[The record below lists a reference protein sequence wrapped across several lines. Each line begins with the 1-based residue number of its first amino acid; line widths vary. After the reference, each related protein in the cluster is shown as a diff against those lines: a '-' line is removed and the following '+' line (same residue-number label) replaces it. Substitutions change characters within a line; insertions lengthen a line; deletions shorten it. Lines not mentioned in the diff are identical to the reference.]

1 VNLASVDD
9 GTWEASLFPAHS
21 LGVTSVSWAP
31 AVGIG
36 ALTTPQNVQAGA
48 GANGGDGQEAL
59 TQVKRFAT
67 GGCDGLVKIWGWKSV
82 RIPFISLFFFDFA
95 DLENL

>member
-1 VNLASVDD
+1 MCLCSLLLTLCTPALTPRVQIDD

-36 ALTTPQNVQAGA
+36 ALTTPQNGVQPGA
-48 GANGGDGQEAL
+48 QGGDGQEAL
-59 TQVKRFAT
+59 TQVKRFCT
-67 GGCDGLVKIWGWKSV
+67 GGCDGLVKLWGWK
-82 RIPFISLFFFDFA
+82 
-95 DLENL
+95 